1 MNLLIFYEV
10 VAALS
15 NCLHALEHDCW
26 RLLSGS
32 VRLGYFTLWV
42 TIWII
47 IWLNHGVYVSKI
59 IPISKCISLYI
70 QCNVEGSILIASL
83 EDDTT
88 KGCLL
93 DDKRLCPKF
102 FLGNCVPHFF
112 TIYWKETVSC
122 FSSFLCIYSALEI
135 IYCRCHTFYVDYN
148 VF

>member
-1 MNLLIFYEV
+1 MEREREREALRYVKNKTVSVNLLIFYEV

-15 NCLHALEHDCW
+15 NWLHALEHDCW
-26 RLLSGS
+26 RLLFGS

-88 KGCLL
+88 KGWLL

-102 FLGNCVPHFF
+102 FLGNCVPHFSPF
-112 TIYWKETVSC
+112 TERSQL
-122 FSSFLCIYSALEI
+122 FF
-135 IYCRCHTFYVDYN
+135 
-148 VF
+148 